1 MDFAP
6 HRLLRA
12 LLCALPIALTA
23 CGDSPDN
30 TAPTEPTR
38 YQLGGSVSGLSASGL
53 VLGNGTDTV
62 TVTSGSTSFAMP
74 TAVPPGTAYA
84 IGVQTQPS
92 GQTCSVANG
101 SGTMPAADMLNAVV
115 TCAANAYSLGGGVS
129 GLTTTGLVLA
139 NGADTIAVPANATSF
154 TLPAA
159 VASSSSWAV
168 TVQTQPSGQSCSVTN
183 GSGQMGAANVTN
195 VSVSCTAQPFT
206 LGGNISGL
214 TTAGLVLANGS
225 DTLTVA
231 ANASTFT
238 LPTSV
243 AYGSSFAVSVQTQ
256 PSGLTCSIA
265 SGSGTMGAANV
276 SNVAVTCAVNS
287 YTLGGNVSG
296 LTTTG
301 LVLANGSDTLAVAA
315 NASTFALPASVAFG
329 GGYAVTVQ
337 TQPSGLTCSVAS
349 GSGTMGAGNVSNV
362 AVTCAVNSYTLGGSV
377 SGLTAAGLVLANG
390 SDTLTVAANASS
402 FTMLTSVAF
411 NGGYAV
417 AVQTQPSG
425 LICSV
430 ADGSGTMG
438 AGNVSN
444 VAVTCAPAVY
454 TVSTLAGSGSSGSTD
469 DTGTAASFGSPF
481 GTAVD
486 ASGNVYVADSNN
498 HKIRKI
504 TAAGVV
510 TTLAGSG
517 SAGSADG
524 TGAAASF
531 DQPLGVAVDAS
542 GNVYVADQR
551 NHKIRKVTAAGEV
564 TTLAGSGSTGSTDG
578 TGTAASFH
586 YPAGVAVDAGG
597 NVYVADTY
605 SNKIRKVT
613 PAGDVTTLAGSGSSG
628 STDDTGTAASFNAP
642 LSVAVDASG
651 NVYVADL
658 YNQKIRKVTAAGV
671 VTTLAGS
678 GSVGSADGT
687 GAAAT
692 FGYPYAVA
700 VDAGGN
706 VYVADTNN
714 SKIRKVTA
722 VGDVTTLAGTGNPGG
737 VNGPAGSATFDT
749 PTGVAVDGSGNVY
762 VSEFSGHRVRKIS
775 AQ

>member
-1 MDFAP
+1 
-6 HRLLRA
+6 
-12 LLCALPIALTA
+12 
-23 CGDSPDN
+23 
-30 TAPTEPTR
+30 
-38 YQLGGSVSGLSASGL
+38 
-53 VLGNGTDTV
+53 
-62 TVTSGSTSFAMP
+62 
-74 TAVPPGTAYA
+74 
-84 IGVQTQPS
+84 
-92 GQTCSVANG
+92 
-101 SGTMPAADMLNAVV
+101 
-115 TCAANAYSLGGGVS
+115 
-129 GLTTTGLVLA
+129 
-139 NGADTIAVPANATSF
+139 
-154 TLPAA
+154 
-159 VASSSSWAV
+159 
-168 TVQTQPSGQSCSVTN
+168 
-183 GSGQMGAANVTN
+183 
-195 VSVSCTAQPFT
+195 
-206 LGGNISGL
+206 
-214 TTAGLVLANGS
+214 
-225 DTLTVA
+225 
-231 ANASTFT
+231 
-238 LPTSV
+238 
-243 AYGSSFAVSVQTQ
+243 
-256 PSGLTCSIA
+256 
-265 SGSGTMGAANV
+265 
-276 SNVAVTCAVNS
+276 
-287 YTLGGNVSG
+287 
-296 LTTTG
+296 
-301 LVLANGSDTLAVAA
+301 VAA

-362 AVTCAVNSYTLGGSV
+362 S
-377 SGLTAAGLVLANG
+377 
-390 SDTLTVAANASS
+390 
-402 FTMLTSVAF
+402 
-411 NGGYAV
+411 
-417 AVQTQPSG
+417 
-425 LICSV
+425 
-430 ADGSGTMG
+430 
-438 AGNVSN
+438 
-444 VAVTCAPAVY
+444 VTCAPAVY
-454 TVSTLAGSGSSGSTD
+454 TVGTLAGSGSSGSTD
-469 DTGTAASFGSPF
+469 DTGTAASFGGPF

-578 TGTAASFH
+578 TGAAASFH

-642 LSVAVDASG
+642 FSVAVDAGG

-700 VDAGGN
+700 VDAGGT

-722 VGDVTTLAGTGNPGG
+722 VGDVTTLAGTGNSGG